1 MNPVNAAPD
10 RWARRWHLMGAGVEN
25 VWHYT
30 REVLDCPSGRLLKRG
45 ANGTGK
51 TTLLEALCPYL
62 LDPVARNLSSG
73 GNRQTSLESL
83 MKGGSPGRRRFGYLW
98 LSFGPPEQETDG
110 ATDTS
115 VVHYGVRL
123 EYTQGCQPA
132 VEQVF
137 FSTPTTPGADRDD
150 FSGLNRE
157 EFSAWLADGGGQVFT
172 SSDDYVAHLAQ
183 QVFGCGA
190 HTLKQIAKRIR
201 KLRNPGLLA
210 GMRPADAERELRE
223 VLPKVSPDVVRVTQ
237 EALAAAEATRQR
249 YVRAEKTTRLLNEL
263 CAAWTQTT
271 VWTTLTAV
279 DAALAGVRAEQDAK
293 ALAARS
299 RTEAQASAAELQEWT
314 AKVEDL
320 AVLETETG
328 SRAQA
333 LAHEAASSNVARAR
347 EVADHHSTAHELDC
361 DLLQAHLDNAQSAVV
376 RLEEAVTAVDE
387 LAASVARKC
396 AVAEVP
402 VVMTAPV
409 SVSRADGA
417 ATVIGQRTFVPL
429 PVITASVD
437 PAAVHETVKE
447 LYEARDR
454 QVRRRNDARVLV
466 LAYAEVEDKERQA
479 REVRGRAE
487 EAAEQAEGAR
497 LRHQS
502 NQDLV
507 GDQVITLATKV
518 QEWAGLVGSTLI
530 TPRLDTARMAVQAR
544 AWLEEAEFAGVL
556 CDAAALGRSVTFEF
570 GSGVTRARS
579 RAEYYTD
586 QSSQAR
592 SLAEEAAERAR
603 RWRSGQL
610 PALPTP
616 AWLEAADETRAFACA
631 VDWNTQQVPPGPAR
645 NTLEAVIAATGLLS
659 AELSPEGVAHDGTW
673 MVRPD
678 GPALPLDRSLASVLS
693 AVEGHPLSEVAAAV
707 LRRIAHA
714 PSASLPH
721 ADDTGQNLTGLV
733 IGADGT
739 YRTGPLVG
747 RLPGGTGARLASHIG
762 IQARRAAAQREAAA
776 AQREC
781 DRLQRTAT
789 GYLRAAHRLSQF
801 ADQGER
807 LTDRFPHP
815 QVETA
820 SQAEAIRAES
830 ARAEHDARTHAA
842 RRDRLAQEQEAE
854 HRTALSQ
861 WRTQAAAGG
870 LPDTIILARAEAEGA
885 ERRATVLDEAA
896 EEIRG
901 MGRLVSRVEETAA
914 PVAKTSA
921 EVQDSWRKALS
932 SYERAREATAA
943 LEACR
948 QRSELSELDLE
959 RETEA
964 ARQSHD
970 DASHRLKAARV
981 RLGDVIGAEAKARQI
996 HTDAAQRLSE
1006 SQPVAEAALARVH
1019 ALLSVDGLCE
1029 ALDWPA
1035 DAEDGHD
1042 ADWLTRLRARL
1053 VDVKE
1058 APRLLEACA
1067 DDLRLHLA
1075 DEAEDG
1081 WRMGYTSLPEG
1092 VPAHQLTLGGRR
1104 FSPPAAAREAAARRE
1119 AAQAAYNAA
1128 DAEALERFILGR
1140 IPAAISTAW
1149 VELQDWVGKV
1159 NGQMALA
1166 AASSGVGVQID
1177 VSLRPDLSP
1186 SIATIHELTC
1196 TVGDADRTPEQQR
1209 RIGEELMAV
1218 MRLGQDEADRG
1229 APRLAAQADRLAE
1242 AVDIRTWVTVKY
1254 LITRADGKRDRW
1266 GARGVTISQGESRL
1280 VVLAPMLA
1288 ALSAEYREL
1297 PGYAARLCALDEVP
1311 GEIDERGRDGIA
1323 AYTASL
1329 DLDLMCTS
1337 HHWDGSPGAW
1347 DGIDIYDLEKS
1358 TNGIV
1363 IASPMHLYAHQL
1375 LEATGNLLPQ
1385 PSAPVEKPAGDTP

>member
-1 MNPVNAAPD
+1 MNLVNAAPD
-10 RWARRWHLMGAGVEN
+10 RWARRWHLVGAGVEN

-83 MKGGSPGRRRFGYLW
+83 MKGGNPGRRRFGYLW
-98 LSFGPPEQETDG
+98 LSFSPPEQKTDG
-110 ATDTS
+110 VTDTS

-137 FSTPTTPGADRDD
+137 FSTPTAPGADRDD
-150 FSGLNRE
+150 FSELNRE
-157 EFSAWLADGGGQVFT
+157 EFRAWVADCGGQVFT
-172 SSDDYVAHLAQ
+172 SSDDYVTDLAQ
-183 QVFGCGA
+183 RVFGCGA
-190 HTLKQIAKRIR
+190 NTLKQIAKRIR

-210 GMRPADAERELRE
+210 GMRPADAELELRE
-223 VLPKVSPDVVRVTQ
+223 VLPRVSPDVVRVTQ

-249 YVRAEKTTRLLNEL
+249 YVRAEKTTLLLNEL

-271 VWTTLTAV
+271 ARTTLTAV
-279 DAALAGVRAEQDAK
+279 DAALAGARAEQDAK
-293 ALAARS
+293 DLAERS
-299 RTEAQASAAELQEWT
+299 RTDAQASAAELHELT
-314 AKVEDL
+314 AKVEEL
-320 AVLETETG
+320 TVLETETG

-333 LAHEAASSNVARAR
+333 LARDAASSDVARAR
-347 EVADHHSTAHELDC
+347 ETAKHHSAAHEQHC
-361 DLLQAHLDNAQSAVV
+361 DLLQAHLDNAQSAVS
-376 RLEEAVTAVDE
+376 RLEEAVTAVDQ

-396 AVAEVP
+396 ADAEVP
-402 VVMTAPV
+402 VLVTAPV
-409 SVSRADGA
+409 SVSRAAGA
-417 ATVIGQRTFVPL
+417 ATVIGHRTFGPL
-429 PVITASVD
+429 PTIAASID
-437 PAAVHETVKE
+437 QAAVEETVKE
-447 LYEARDR
+447 LNEARHR
-454 QVRRRNDARVLV
+454 QVQRRDDARVLV

-487 EAAEQAEGAR
+487 EAAERAEQAR

-507 GDQVITLATKV
+507 RDQVITLATKV

-530 TPRLDTARMAVQAR
+530 TPRLDTARIAAQAG

-556 CDAAALGRSVTFEF
+556 CDAAALSRSVTSEV
-570 GSGVTRARS
+570 GSSVTRARS
-579 RAEYYTD
+579 RAEYYAD
-586 QSSQAR
+586 QTSQVR

-603 RWRSGQL
+603 RWRSGRL

-631 VDWNTQQVPPGPAR
+631 VDWNTHRVPPGPAR

-659 AELSPEGVAHDGTW
+659 AELTPEGMAHDGTW

-678 GPALPLDRSLASVLS
+678 GPALPVDRSLASVLS
-693 AVEGHPLSEVAAAV
+693 AVEHHPLSEVAAAV
-707 LRRIAHA
+707 LRRIVYV
-714 PSASLPH
+714 PSASLPP
-721 ADDTGQNLTGLV
+721 DDTGQDRTGLV

-739 YRTGPLVG
+739 YRTGPVVG
-747 RLPGGTGARLASHIG
+747 RLPSGTGARLASHIG

-781 DRLQRTAT
+781 DRLQRTAI

-801 ADQGER
+801 ADQVER
-807 LTDRFPHP
+807 LADRFPHP

-820 SQAEAIRAES
+820 SQAEATRAES
-830 ARAEHDARTHAA
+830 AQAEYDARTHAA
-842 RRDRLAQEQEAE
+842 RKDRLAQEQEAE
-854 HRTALSQ
+854 HRTALNQ
-861 WRTQAAAGG
+861 WRAQAAAGG
-870 LPDTIILARAEAEGA
+870 LPDTISLARAEAEGA
-885 ERRATVLDEAA
+885 ERRAAVLGEAA
-896 EEIRG
+896 EEMRG
-901 MGRLVSRVEETAA
+901 IGRLVCRVEETAA
-914 PVAKTSA
+914 PVTQTSA
-921 EVQDSWRKALS
+921 QVEDSRRKALS
-932 SYERAREATAA
+932 SYGHAREAAAA

-959 RETEA
+959 REAEA
-964 ARQSHD
+964 ARQAHQ
-970 DASHRLKAARV
+970 DARHQLKATRA
-981 RLGDVIGAEAKARQI
+981 LLDDVIGAEAEARQV
-996 HTDAAQRLSE
+996 HVHATKRLSE

-1019 ALLSVDGLCE
+1019 ALLTVDGLCE

-1035 DAEDGHD
+1035 DAEGGHD
-1042 ADWLTRLRARL
+1042 ADWLTRLRSHL

-1081 WRMGYTSLPEG
+1081 WRLGYTSVPEG

-1104 FSPPAAAREAAARRE
+1104 FSPPAAAREAAARRA

-1254 LITRADGKRDRW
+1254 LITRTDGKQERW

-1280 VVLAPMLA
+1280 IVLGPMLA

-1297 PGYAARLCALDEVP
+1297 PGHAARLCALDEVP
-1311 GEIDERGRDGIA
+1311 GEIDEKGRDGIA

-1363 IASPMHLYAHQL
+1363 IASPMHVYTHQL

-1385 PSAPVEKPAGDTP
+1385 PSAPVEQPARETP